1 MNREPAHVAPAASSA
16 SSAPASMGSAVAG
29 RPASAVASGNEPA
42 ATEQQIVSIRKL
54 VQVLGK
60 PEPEASLSYNQARA
74 LITQLSAEYQQR
86 RRAS

>member
-1 MNREPAHVAPAASSA
+1 MIREATPAPAAA
-16 SSAPASMGSAVAG
+16 ATPATMASAVAG
-29 RPASAVASGNEPA
+29 RPTSAATSGNEPP

-54 VQVLGK
+54 AQVLGK
-60 PEPEASLSYNQARA
+60 PEPAPSLSYNQARA

>member
-1 MNREPAHVAPAASSA
+1 MA
-16 SSAPASMGSAVAG
+16 SAVAG
-29 RPASAVASGNEPA
+29 RPTSAATNGNEAP

-54 VQVLGK
+54 AQVLGK
-60 PEPEASLSYNQARA
+60 PEPEPGLSYNQARA